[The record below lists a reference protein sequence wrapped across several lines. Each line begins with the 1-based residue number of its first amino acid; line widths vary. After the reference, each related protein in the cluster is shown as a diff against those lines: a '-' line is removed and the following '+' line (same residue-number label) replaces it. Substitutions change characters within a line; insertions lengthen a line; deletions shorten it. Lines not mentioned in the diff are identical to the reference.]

1 MNIGS
6 FAVKER
12 LSEGSFGRT
21 FIGEH
26 LVLKT
31 PVLKATKR
39 LGLML

>member
-31 PVLKATKR
+31 PVCIKQEKNWRT
-39 LGLML
+39 